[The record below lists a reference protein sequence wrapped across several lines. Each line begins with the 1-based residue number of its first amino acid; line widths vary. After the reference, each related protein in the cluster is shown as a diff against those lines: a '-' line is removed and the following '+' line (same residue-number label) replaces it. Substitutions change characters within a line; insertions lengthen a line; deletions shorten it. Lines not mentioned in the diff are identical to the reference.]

1 MDANQAWIARDL
13 DVLWHPCTQMRD
25 HPHPLPLL
33 PIVRADGCWLEDA
46 NGKRYLDAISSWWV
60 TLFGHGQPQI
70 CAAIARQAS
79 QLDHV
84 LLAGFSHPA
93 AIELA
98 EALCA
103 LVQNSPDFAGDAAT
117 RAAQPRLSRVF
128 YAEAG
133 SAAIEI
139 ALKLSW
145 HYWRNVGQ
153 PDRTHF
159 VVLEHA
165 YHGET
170 IGALSMTRM
179 DLYRQAYG
187 GLLLEPLV
195 AASPDPTLDST
206 ADPDEVSQRALASLR
221 RLLESHAGTI
231 CAVLLEPLVQCAGGM
246 RMHTPAYLRG
256 VRALCSEFEVH
267 MIADEI
273 AVGLGRTGSLF
284 ACDQAAIRPDILCI
298 GKGLTG
304 GTLPLAAVLTS
315 QTLYAAF
322 LGEYGSGRAFL
333 HSHSYTGFALG
344 CAAALATL
352 ELLRESQR
360 SGRMRAVGEAL
371 GKAFEPLADHSHVA
385 NLRRCGNILAL
396 DLYADPARRQPWP
409 PAQRR
414 GLAVY
419 REALARGVVLRPLG
433 DTLYAFPPLS
443 ISDGEIELLGRV
455 AGEAITAA
463 LAS

>member
-1 MDANQAWIARDL
+1 MDANQPWIARDL

-60 TLFGHGQPQI
+60 NLFGHGQPQI
-70 CAAIARQAS
+70 CAAIARQAT

-84 LLAGFSHPA
+84 LLAGFSHPP

-103 LVQNSPDFAGDAAT
+103 LVQDSPDFVGDASV
-117 RAAQPRLSRVF
+117 RAGQPRLSRVF

-153 PDRTHF
+153 PDRTRF

-195 AASPDPTLDST
+195 AASPDPTLEPDT
-206 ADPDEVSQRALASLR
+206 DPDAVSQRALSSLR
-221 RLLESHAGTI
+221 QLLEGNAGEI

-246 RMHTPAYLRG
+246 RMHTPAYLHG
-256 VRALCSEFEVH
+256 VRVLCSEYEVH
-267 MIADEI
+267 LIADEI
-273 AVGLGRTGSLF
+273 AVGLGRTGTLF
-284 ACDQAAIRPDILCI
+284 ACDQAGVRPDILCI

-315 QTLYAAF
+315 ETLYAAF

-333 HSHSYTGFALG
+333 HSHSYTGFAIG
-344 CAAALATL
+344 CAAALVTL
-352 ELLRESQR
+352 ELLRESQS
-360 SGRMRAVGEAL
+360 SGRMRAVGAAL
-371 GKAFEPLADHSHVA
+371 GNAFEPLADHRHVA

-396 DLYADPARRQPWP
+396 DLYADPSRRQPWP
-409 PAQRR
+409 AQQRR
-414 GLAVY
+414 GLVVY

-433 DTLYAFPPLS
+433 DTLYALPPLS
-443 ISDGEIELLGRV
+443 ISDEEIELLARV
-455 AGEAITAA
+455 AGEAIDAA
-463 LAS
+463 LTD

>member
-1 MDANQAWIARDL
+1 
-13 DVLWHPCTQMRD
+13 
-25 HPHPLPLL
+25 
-33 PIVRADGCWLEDA
+33 
-46 NGKRYLDAISSWWV
+46 
-60 TLFGHGQPQI
+60 
-70 CAAIARQAS
+70 
-79 QLDHV
+79 
-84 LLAGFSHPA
+84 
-93 AIELA
+93 
-98 EALCA
+98 
-103 LVQNSPDFAGDAAT
+103 
-117 RAAQPRLSRVF
+117 VF

-145 HYWRNVGQ
+145 HYWRNMGQ
-153 PDRTHF
+153 PDRAQF

-195 AASPDPTLDST
+195 AASPDPMLAPDT
-206 ADPDEVSQRALASLR
+206 DPDAVSRNATASLR
-221 RLLESHAGTI
+221 LLLETHAGKV

-246 RMHTPAYLRG
+246 RMHSPAYLRG
-256 VRALCSEFEVH
+256 VRALCSEFDVH
-267 MIADEI
+267 LIADEI
-273 AVGLGRTGSLF
+273 AVGLGRTGSVL
-284 ACDQAAIRPDILCI
+284 ACDQAGIRPDILCI

-315 QTLYAAF
+315 DELYAAF

-333 HSHSYTGFALG
+333 HSHSYTGFAIG

-352 ELLRESQR
+352 TLIRESQR

-371 GKAFEPLADHSHVA
+371 GRAFAPLADHPHVA
-385 NLRRCGNILAL
+385 QLRRSGNILAL
-396 DLYADPARRQPWP
+396 DLYADAASRKPWP
-409 PAQRR
+409 AQQRR

-433 DTLYAFPPLS
+433 DTLYALPPLS
-443 ISDGEIELLGRV
+443 ISDEEIALLGRV
-455 AGEAITAA
+455 AAEAIDAA
-463 LAS
+463 MQD